1 MTRTPAMKH
10 VYNHTKMPGDPA
22 YTDLDDDTKFVLF
35 DLAVTSPEAHVAAA
49 TVIDPPTSPTDKER
63 AP

>member
-1 MTRTPAMKH
+1 MFYDPFVAMEH
-10 VYNHTKMPGDPA
+10 VYNQTKMPGDPA

-49 TVIDPPTSPTDKER
+49 IVIDPAHFTH
-63 AP
+63 